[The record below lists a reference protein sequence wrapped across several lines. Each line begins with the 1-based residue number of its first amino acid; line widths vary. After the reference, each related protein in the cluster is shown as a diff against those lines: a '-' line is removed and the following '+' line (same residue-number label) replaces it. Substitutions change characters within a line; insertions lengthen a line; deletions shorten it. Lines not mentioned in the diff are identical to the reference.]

1 MESRPTPAATKTL
14 FVMLCPCDAPP
25 TLYKLP
31 QSEQSE
37 KPLLEDVV
45 AQAQHVLHR
54 RHPECSA
61 ESFGMDDRFTLW
73 VADTR
78 NIFTLR
84 AVLSTQQAQSV
95 LPRNEYVSDMMRQ
108 IWGSGAPS
116 VHGTVVWLVSYAS
129 EDKHGEYIDV
139 AFDVDA
145 PHVRSLRKLASEWKQ
160 GWATAQALGHESTWS
175 LRVLEDMQ

>member
-1 MESRPTPAATKTL
+1 MESPLSLAATKTL
-14 FVMLCPCDAPP
+14 PVMFCPCSGPP

-31 QSEQSE
+31 QSPQSE
-37 KPLLEDVV
+37 QPLLEDVV
-45 AQAQHVLHR
+45 AHAQDLLHSL
-54 RHPECSA
+54 HSECSA
-61 ESFGMDDRFTLW
+61 QSFGMDDRFQLVVSDKRSIW
-73 VADTR
+73 
-78 NIFTLR
+78 TLR

-129 EDKHGEYIDV
+129 QDKDGEDIDV
-139 AFDVDA
+139 AFDFDA
-145 PHVRSLRKLASEWKQ
+145 PHVRSLPELTSEWKK
-160 GWATAQALGHESTWS
+160 GWADAQAHGYNEAWS